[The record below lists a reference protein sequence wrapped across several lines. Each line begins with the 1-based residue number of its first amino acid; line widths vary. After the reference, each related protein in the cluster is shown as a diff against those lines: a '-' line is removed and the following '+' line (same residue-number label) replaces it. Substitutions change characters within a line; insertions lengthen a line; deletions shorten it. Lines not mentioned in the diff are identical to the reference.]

1 MKELEQIFQEMENLL
16 FTSIYRETGQKY
28 CKVWRE
34 KLWKFLAYCINGG
47 MTNNLLSLD
56 EFVILN
62 KKLNG
67 HFDELI
73 NNILNI
79 SIISHTNEY
88 LEPKLQT
95 LITNSDEIKSFY
107 LNEDAFMTLIRTGFL
122 NSLQGLDED
131 SLVSC
136 LKLYLSYHM
145 SNSFLQ
151 SLSIYLYD
159 LSSSDSINSHASMRK
174 AFTNL
179 LPTFV
184 SLFSNHKLCP
194 STLSIICKCLCI
206 LTSNVND
213 KKNKKILI
221 EDDIFFYINQYLDTS
236 FEKLLY
242 YVITLTMNILIE
254 TKEVIGEVLI
264 KNKKLLPKLMQI
276 VMGTN
281 IPESFY
287 STKVKYF
294 L

>member
-1 MKELEQIFQEMENLL
+1 MKDFEQILEEMENLL
-16 FTSIYRETGQKY
+16 YATIYKETGQKY
-28 CKVWRE
+28 INVWKE
-34 KLWKFLAYCINGG
+34 KIWKFLAFCINGG
-47 MTNNLLSLD
+47 MTNNLLTY
-56 EFVILN
+56 EEIVNIN

-67 HFDELI
+67 HFDGLI

-79 SIISHTNEY
+79 RIISLTNEY
-88 LEPKLQT
+88 LEPKLNT
-95 LITNSDEIKSFY
+95 LITNFDEIKSFY
-107 LNEDAFMTLIRTGFL
+107 LNEDAFMTLIRTGML

-131 SLVSC
+131 GLVTC
-136 LKLYLSYHM
+136 LRIYLDYHI

-151 SLSIYLYD
+151 SISIFLYD
-159 LSSSDSINSHASMRK
+159 LSSSDSINSNASMRK
-174 AFTNL
+174 AFSNL

-194 STLSIICKCLCI
+194 STLSIICKCFCI
-206 LTSNVND
+206 LTSSVND
-213 KKNKKILI
+213 KKNKKMLL

-254 TKEVIGEVLI
+254 TKEIIGEVLG

-287 STKVKYF
+287 STKVTIPK
-294 L
+294 